1 LSNEAKKGKETGEG
15 HKKKSLLREYVEA
28 ALIAVFLALFIR
40 TFVIQ
45 AYKIPSGSMEPTL
58 LVGDHILVN
67 KFIYGIKIPF
77 ISKTLIPIGKPKRGD
92 IIVFK
97 YPLDKRKDYIKR
109 VIGLPGDEIRIMD
122 KKIFINGELFDGRFG
137 VYDKSSGRDDNLGP
151 IVVPQNGLF
160 VMGDNRDHSYDSRYW
175 GFVPLGLVKGKAI
188 IIYWSWPHWDRFG
201 RLIR

>member
-1 LSNEAKKGKETGEG
+1 MDRETKKRKKTGERP
-15 HKKKSLLREYVEA
+15 KKSLFREYLEA
-28 ALIAVFLALFIR
+28 AIIAVFLALFIR

-67 KFIYGIKIPF
+67 KFIYGIKVPF
-77 ISKTLIPIGKPKRGD
+77 INKTAIPVSEPKRGD
-92 IIVFK
+92 IIVFS

-109 VIGLPGDEIRIMD
+109 LIGVPGDRIKIMN
-122 KKIFINGELFDGRFG
+122 KQIFINGKLLDVQFG
-137 VYDKSSGRDDNLGP
+137 VYGENSRKSDNLGP
-151 IVVPQNGLF
+151 IIVPANSLF

-175 GFVPLGLVKGKAI
+175 GFVPLGFVKGKAI
-188 IIYWSWPHWDRFG
+188 IIYWSWPHWNRFG